1 MKKNIKVNVA
11 GMLFNI
17 DEDAYEQLENYLN
30 RLERHFSRTN
40 GSKEII
46 EDIERG
52 IADMMSNRVNATKTT
67 INLDDIQEIIKAMG
81 EPGEIDDEEET
92 TYTHSSAGR
101 TSAARRLYRDSDMK
115 VIAGVCSGISKYLN
129 VDVAWI
135 RILFVVLL
143 FISGTGLLI
152 YLVLWIAV
160 PEAITTA
167 QKLEMQG
174 EPINIDNIERKIK
187 EEVNNLGDQINK
199 IKKEHFT
206 KKKSETHAPRNN
218 QPSVLVSMISALVK
232 VILVF
237 FGLFFGILA
246 LIIIGFTIPAFV
258 TAGGSLF
265 FILGDLV
272 YFSIPEILRSIT
284 VNNSEYHLVFLPL
297 IAIIFI
303 PLISLILG
311 SLGYLFGF
319 RTEAK
324 GINKALGILW
334 LVAVIFS
341 AVSFFQIKNHFEHNT
356 SVKSQVDLN
365 LNDST
370 KTLHLRIS
378 PSVTNL
384 PDLDDDYA
392 TIYDEFDGDFMV
404 IKTDSIYY
412 AAPTFHSYFTNDS
425 TFRIEIIKKSHGEK
439 PSIASKNIRNI
450 EYEIVTKDSLVYLP
464 PLFSYPSQDRFR
476 NQQVEIRLFVPKNKS
491 IIIEENPELTSQLYK
506 EIERELG
513 YSIP

>member
-17 DEDAYEQLENYLN
+17 DEDAYEMLENYLN
-30 RLERHFSRTN
+30 RLDRHFSRTN

-52 IADMMSNRVNATKTT
+52 IADMMSNRVNSTKTT

-81 EPGEIDDEEET
+81 EPGEIDDEEENN
-92 TYTHSSAGR
+92 YSHS
-101 TSAARRLYRDSDMK
+101 TSSRINAPRRLYRDSDMK

-174 EPINIDNIERKIK
+174 EPINIDNIEKKIK
-187 EEVNNLGDQINK
+187 EEVNNLGDQITK

-206 KKKSETHAPRNN
+206 KKKSETNTPRRN
-218 QPSVLVSMISALVK
+218 QPSVLGSMIAALVK
-232 VILVF
+232 VVLVF

-246 LIIIGFTIPAFV
+246 LIVIGFTIPAFV

-272 YFSIPEILRSIT
+272 YFSIPEVLRSIT
-284 VNNSEYHLVFLPL
+284 VNNSEYHMVFLPL

-319 RTEAK
+319 RSEAK

-334 LVAVIFS
+334 IVAVVFS
-341 AVSFFQIKNHFEHNT
+341 VVSFFQIKNHFEHDT
-356 SVKSQVDLN
+356 VVKNQITLN
-365 LNDST
+365 VNDST
-370 KTLHLRIS
+370 KTLYLRIA
-378 PSVTNL
+378 PSLMNL
-384 PDLDDDYA
+384 PDLDDDFA

-404 IKTDSIYY
+404 IKTDSTYY
-412 AAPTFHSYFTNDS
+412 AAPKFRSYFTSDS
-425 TFRIEIIKKSHGEK
+425 NFRIETVMKSHGEK
-439 PSIASKNIRNI
+439 PSIASKNVRNI
-450 EYEIVTKDSLVYLP
+450 DYKIVTKDSVIYFS
-464 PLFSYPSQDRFR
+464 PLFSFPSQDRFR
-476 NQQVEIRLFVPKNKS
+476 NQQVEIRLYVPKNKS